1 MARTSLRSVRARLM
15 TVVLA
20 STLAALSVTGIA
32 MVVYEL
38 RTYENAL
45 VDDLSTQADLLARA
59 TSSALVFNDR
69 QVAQENLSMLR
80 LRPLIVAAAIYD
92 QKEGLFARYER
103 EGTRK
108 PDSEA
113 VTPPF
118 PELDGHRIE
127 GHSLVLFHPIMEN
140 DQRIGTVYLRADFEL
155 LERLKDYLG
164 ILAVVLAASMGAA
177 LLLATRLQS
186 AITRPIHAVTDV
198 AREVM
203 ETRNFSPRVK
213 KESDDEL
220 GYLVDAF
227 NDMLAEVGKR
237 TEALEQSNHALQR
250 EMAERLDA
258 VEALRTADRRK
269 DEFLATL
276 AHELRNPLA
285 PMRNALQI
293 LRMKGGDAPVL
304 GQALDIMERQLQ
316 QMVRLV
322 DDLLDVSRIT
332 TGKLVLQKT
341 RVSLHE
347 VARNALE
354 TVRPFIE
361 SRGHPVDVALPA
373 ADVVLYADG
382 ARLAQVFANLLH
394 NAAKY
399 SDPGRPIAFSAAM
412 DGGDLVVNVIDHGIG
427 IAPQMLSEMFGM
439 FTQAD
444 HSLERSQSGLGVG
457 LALSKRLVE
466 LHGGRIEAF
475 SDGAG
480 AGSRFSV
487 RLPVASRIAADA
499 GEAGVVGAVLTRAL
513 RIVLADD
520 NVDFARSM
528 ATLLRAQGHDVRLAH
543 DGESAWAILSEDLP
557 DIAFLD
563 IGMPRLNGYD
573 LARRIRSLP
582 AAVHVKLVAVTGW
595 GQLKDRE
602 QAMAAGFNMHLV
614 KPVDFERVRRILAD
628 LDRDIADSTT

>member
-1 MARTSLRSVRARLM
+1 M

-20 STLAALSVTGIA
+20 STFTALSVTGIA

-45 VDDLSTQADLLARA
+45 VNDLRTQADLLARA

-69 QVAQENLSMLR
+69 QVGQENLSMLR
-80 LRPLIVAAAIYD
+80 LRPLIASAAIYD
-92 QKEGLFARYER
+92 QEEGLFARYER
-103 EGTRK
+103 QDAGR
-108 PDSEA
+108 PSGDD
-113 VTPPF
+113 VITPQY

-127 GHSLVLFHPIMEN
+127 GHSLVLFHPVIEN
-140 DQRIGTVYLRADFEL
+140 GQRIGTVFLRADYEL
-155 LERLKDYLG
+155 LARLKDYLG
-164 ILAVVLAASMGAA
+164 ILAVVLVASMAAA

-186 AITRPIHAVTDV
+186 AITGPIHAVTDV

-203 ETRNFSPRVK
+203 EKRNFSPRVK

-227 NDMLAEVGKR
+227 NDMLTEVGKR
-237 TEALEQSNHALQR
+237 TEALEQSNRALQR
-250 EMAERLDA
+250 EMAERMGA

-293 LRMKGGDAPVL
+293 LRMADGDPVVL
-304 GQALDIMERQLQ
+304 AQASDIMERQLR

-332 TGKLVLQKT
+332 TGKLVLQKA
-341 RVSLHE
+341 RVSLQE

-361 SRGHPVDVALPA
+361 LRGHPLDVALPPVDVA
-373 ADVVLYADG
+373 LYADG
-382 ARLAQVFANLLH
+382 ARLSQVFANLLH

-399 SDPGRPIAFSAAM
+399 SDPGGPISFTAVM
-412 DGGDLVVNVIDHGIG
+412 EGDDLVVEVVDRGIG
-427 IAPQMLSEMFGM
+427 IVPQMLPEMFGM
-439 FTQAD
+439 FMQAD
-444 HSLERSQSGLGVG
+444 QSLERSHAGLGVG
-457 LALSKRLVE
+457 LALSKTLVE
-466 LHGGRIEAF
+466 MHGGRIDAF
-475 SDGAG
+475 SAG
-480 AGSRFSV
+480 PGEGSRFTV
-487 RLPVASRIAADA
+487 RLPVASRVTGDMSDA
-499 GEAGVVGAVLTRAL
+499 GGTGVALTRAL

-543 DGESAWAILSEDLP
+543 DGESAWAVISADVP

-573 LARRIRSLP
+573 LARRIRALP
-582 AAVHVKLVAVTGW
+582 AQVPVKLVAVTGW

-602 QAMAAGFNMHLV
+602 QAMAAGFDLHLV
-614 KPVDFERVRRILAD
+614 KPVDFERVQRILAD
-628 LDRDIADSTT
+628 LDRNIADSTA